1 MNKKIKVYPLKIED
15 IVYPRKN
22 FNEYYSQ
29 DELIALVNRIK
40 NGEEVNPII
49 VKFSAQGYE
58 IVKGSIILEAYKLLD
73 KKIIPAYIQR

>member
-1 MNKKIKVYPLKIED
+1 MNNQIKIYPLRIED

-22 FNEYYSQ
+22 FNEFYSQ
-29 DELIALVNRIK
+29 DELISLVKRIK

-49 VKFSAQGYE
+49 VKFSSQGYE
-58 IVKGSIILEAYKLLD
+58 IVKGSIIFEAYKLLD

>member
-1 MNKKIKVYPLKIED
+1 MNKKLRIYPLRIED

-29 DELIALVNRIK
+29 EELLVLVERIK
-40 NGEEVNPII
+40 SGEEVNPII
-49 VKFSAQGYE
+49 VKFSSQGYE

-73 KKIIPAYIQR
+73 KKIIHAYIQR